1 MSTTL
6 ARPSNLLS
14 RRAQTATSSAI
25 RDLLRHA
32 QRPGMIS
39 LAGGLP
45 DAQRFPL
52 DEIAAVTDSVIRS
65 AGRRALQY
73 GMTGGEES
81 TRAAAA
87 DVLFDD
93 QPKPDDLVVTTG
105 SQQALDLL
113 GRVILDAGDVVVCSD
128 PDYVGSLQIFR
139 THRAALH
146 GIRTTPMGFDTVAF
160 EADLRRGLRPKA
172 CYVVPHFHN
181 PSGTR
186 MPRDAREHLAELS
199 SHYGFVLIEDDP
211 YRELHYDGREP
222 TESVVDP
229 ELHVR
234 LRSVSK
240 TLAPGLRVGVMAAPE
255 WIRDAVISAKQSADL
270 HTSTLT
276 QAIAAG
282 CLRGSWYPEHIA
294 SLRVDHGIRRDVLCS
309 ALQREFGDRVR
320 FTHPAGGMFVW
331 IDALDG
337 VDSTE
342 LLTHALEENVCF
354 VPGPAFAVDRD
365 LSIAL
370 RLNFTNASEE
380 DLREGVARL
389 GRAHRR
395 ASA

>member
-6 ARPSNLLS
+6 APAADLLS
-14 RRAQTATSSAI
+14 RRARTGTSSAI
-25 RDLLRHA
+25 RDLLQHA

-45 DAQRFPL
+45 DATRFPL
-52 DEIAAVTDSVIRS
+52 PAIASMAERVVRTQ
-65 AGRRALQY
+65 GRRALQY
-73 GMTGGEES
+73 GVTRGEED
-81 TRAAAA
+81 TRDACTT
-87 DVLFDD
+87 LFDD
-93 QPKPDDLVVTTG
+93 ALDADDLVITTG
-105 SQQALDLL
+105 SQQGLDLL
-113 GRVILDAGDVVVCSD
+113 GQVLVDPGDIVVCSD

-139 THRAALH
+139 AHRAALH
-146 GIRTTPMGFDTVAF
+146 GVRTTPTGFDTVAF

-199 SHYGFVLIEDDP
+199 SHYGFVLVEDDP
-211 YRELHYDGREP
+211 YRELHYDGENP
-222 TESVVDP
+222 TEAVLDP

-240 TLAPGLRVGVMAAPE
+240 TLAPGFRIGAMAAPP
-255 WIRDAVISAKQSADL
+255 WLRDAVVSAKQSADL

-276 QAIAAG
+276 QAIAAD
-282 CLRGSWYPEHIA
+282 CLRADWYPEHIA

-320 FTHPAGGMFVW
+320 FTHPSGGMFVW
-331 IDALDG
+331 VDALDG
-337 VDSTE
+337 IDSTE
-342 LLTHALEENVCF
+342 LLGHALEENVCF

-370 RLNFTNASEE
+370 RLNFTNASED

-389 GRAHRR
+389 GRARMR
-395 ASA
+395 ALA